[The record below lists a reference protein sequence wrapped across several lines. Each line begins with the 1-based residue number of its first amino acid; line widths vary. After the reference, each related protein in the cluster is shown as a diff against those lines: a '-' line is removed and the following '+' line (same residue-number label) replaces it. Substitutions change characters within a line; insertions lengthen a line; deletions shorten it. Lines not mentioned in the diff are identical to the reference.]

1 MEEKQL
7 IIKIKSSQG
16 GLGKADGSE
25 LAPDEVQK
33 YLDESFEMDEV
44 EIISSNIEET
54 NKNIEEK
61 ALQVL
66 DKKPIFLG
74 GDHSITFPLF
84 KAFTKKYKSPVLL
97 IFDAHVDMSND
108 FLPPTHEDFN
118 KTLIE
123 QKIIKPEN
131 LMIVGARKIY
141 DVEKTYIK
149 QKNIQILEKID
160 LEKIKEFVKD
170 QDVYLSIDIDVLDPS
185 EAPGTGY
192 PEKGGLKTSDL
203 LNLLAEIKPKAVDI
217 TEINPKKDI
226 DNKTTKLGSKIIVKL
241 AQSL

>member
-1 MEEKQL
+1 MNAKRL
-7 IIKIKSSQG
+7 IIKINSSQG
-16 GLGKADGSE
+16 GLGKSDSAE
-25 LAPDEVQK
+25 LAPDVVTK
-33 YLDESFEMDEV
+33 YLDEGFEIDKVEV
-44 EIISSNIEET
+44 VQSNIEET

-61 ALQVL
+61 SSQTL

-84 KAFTKKYKSPVLL
+84 KAFAKKHKNPCLL

-123 QKIIKPEN
+123 QKILSPEN

-141 DVEKTYIK
+141 DIEKEYI
-149 QKNIQILEKID
+149 QEKNIQILEKPD
-160 LEKIKEFVKD
+160 LEKIKEFVKGK
-170 QDVYLSIDIDVLDPS
+170 DVYLSIDIDVLDPI

-192 PEKGGLKTSDL
+192 CEKGGLKTNDL
-203 LNLLAEIKPKAVDI
+203 LNILAQIDPKAIDI
-217 TEINPKKDI
+217 MEINPKKDI
-226 DNKTTKLGSKIIVKL
+226 NNMTSKVGAKLIIELSKY
-241 AQSL
+241 

>member
-1 MEEKQL
+1 MKQV

-16 GLGKADGSE
+16 GLGKADGAE
-25 LAPDEVQK
+25 LAPDKVVE
-33 YLDESFEMDEV
+33 YLGEGFEIDEV
-44 EIISSNIEET
+44 EVVQSNIEET

-61 ALQVL
+61 ASQTL

-84 KAFTKKYKSPVLL
+84 KAFAKKHKNPCLL

-123 QKIIKPEN
+123 QKILSPEN
-131 LMIVGARKIY
+131 LMIVGARNIY
-141 DVEKTYIK
+141 DIEKEYIQEK
-149 QKNIQILEKID
+149 KLQILEKPD

-170 QDVYLSIDIDVLDPS
+170 KDVYLSIDIDVLDPI

-192 PEKGGLKTSDL
+192 CEPNGLKINDL
-203 LNLLAEIKPKAVDI
+203 LKLLREIKPKAIDI
-217 TEINPKKDI
+217 MEINPKKDV
-226 DNKTTKLGSKIIVKL
+226 NNMTSKLGAKLIVEL
-241 AQSL
+241 ANY

>member
-1 MEEKQL
+1 MKQL

-16 GLGKADGSE
+16 GLGKADGAE
-25 LAPDEVQK
+25 LAPGVIVK
-33 YLDESFEMDEV
+33 YLDESFEIDEV
-44 EIISSNIEET
+44 EIIQSNIEET

-66 DKKPIFLG
+66 DRKPIFLG

-84 KAFTKKYKSPVLL
+84 KAFAKKYKSPCLL

-123 QKIIKPEN
+123 QNIISPKDI
-131 LMIVGARKIY
+131 MIVGARKIY
-141 DVEKTYIK
+141 DVEKEYIK
-149 QKNIQILEKID
+149 EKNIQILEKPD

-170 QDVYLSIDIDVLDPS
+170 KDVYLSIDFDVLDPN

-192 PEKGGLKTSDL
+192 LEKDGLKTDEL
-203 LNLLAEIKPKAVDI
+203 IKILAQIKPKAVDI
-217 TEINPKKDI
+217 VEINPKKDL
-226 DNKTTKLGSKIIVKL
+226 NNMTSKLGAKLIVKL
-241 AQSL
+241 SK